1 MRVISTCKAITII
14 ACIAITITI
23 IHYFHEKKGILYGHI
38 YSHFIG
44 NFGGQKTSKKRAEN
58 QAEKRAE
65 NQAILND
72 ERRRNQMVAK
82 ASIYFF

>member
-1 MRVISTCKAITII
+1 MRIISTCKAITI
-14 ACIAITITI
+14 TITNS
-23 IHYFHEKKGILYGHI
+23 IHYFHEKMGTLYGHI

-44 NFGGQKTSKKRAEN
+44 NFGGQKSSKNRAEN
-58 QAEKRAE
+58 QAEKRTK
-65 NQAILND
+65 NQAILDD